1 VQELAKARAIKILTG
16 TIALSLPLVYGL
28 APHILKHV
36 HHPSSSSHSGV
47 VLGDGKPFESR
58 VRAMLAS
65 PMLKLGTR
73 LEHFF
78 GRGIF
83 DDKEILATWQER
95 ACSSLA
101 VIRRP

>member
-1 VQELAKARAIKILTG
+1 
-16 TIALSLPLVYGL
+16 
-28 APHILKHV
+28 
-36 HHPSSSSHSGV
+36 
-47 VLGDGKPFESR
+47 
-58 VRAMLAS
+58 
-65 PMLKLGTR
+65 MLKLGTR
-73 LEHFF
+73 LKHFF